1 MNVTVRIARNTRGWY
16 RAWCPAL
23 PGCMVHGRS
32 HQEAAA
38 NLSRAIHAYV
48 VNLNVV
54 LPRELERKFLAEGRL
69 AS

>member
-1 MNVTVRIARNTRGWY
+1 MNITVKIARDGQGWY

-32 HQEAAA
+32 HREAAA
-38 NLSRAIHAYV
+38 NIGQAIGAYV
-48 VNLNVV
+48 ANLNVV
-54 LPRELERKFLAEGRL
+54 LPRELERKFLHRQL